1 MSKKTIDKYQLMW
14 AKTVAIT
21 ILVVPMI
28 LLSSSMANNKEL
40 KRMKPQYQRIFVE
53 LIAFLGTGVGSL
65 LTSGYVYVKMIY
77 KD

>member
-1 MSKKTIDKYQLMW
+1 MW

-28 LLSSSMANNKEL
+28 LLSSSMANNKEFQ
-40 KRMKPQYQRIFVE
+40 RMKPKYQRTFVD

-65 LTSGYVYVKMIY
+65 LTSGYVYIKMIY
-77 KD
+77 ED

>member
-1 MSKKTIDKYQLMW
+1 
-14 AKTVAIT
+14 
-21 ILVVPMI
+21 MI
-28 LLSSSMANNKEL
+28 LLSSSMANNK
-40 KRMKPQYQRIFVE
+40 KFHRMKPQYQRTFVE

>member
-1 MSKKTIDKYQLMW
+1 MSKKTTDKYQLMW

-28 LLSSSMANNKEL
+28 LLSSSMANNKEFQ
-40 KRMKPQYQRIFVE
+40 RMKPKYQRTFVD

-65 LTSGYVYVKMIY
+65 LTSGYVYIKMIY
-77 KD
+77 ED